1 MSDLGKFISSVEEYI
16 KSATMLDTDGNPTQ
30 QFKVL
35 FGNCSVVGGDVILG
49 DVRIPRKGVL
59 YTSDTLPNE
68 GEPAKKLFL
77 AVTANTSSDYS
88 LIESL
93 GHPDAQE
100 MNQYDSKYFF

>member
-1 MSDLGKFISSVEEYI
+1 MSDLGKFINSVEEYI
-16 KSATMLDTDGNPTQ
+16 KTTIIVDTAGNPTQ

-49 DVRIPRKGVL
+49 DVRIPRKSVI
-59 YTSDTLPNE
+59 YTSETLPNE
-68 GEPAKKLFL
+68 EEPKKKMFL
-77 AVTANTSSDYS
+77 AVTANASSDYS

-93 GHPDAQE
+93 GHPDSQE